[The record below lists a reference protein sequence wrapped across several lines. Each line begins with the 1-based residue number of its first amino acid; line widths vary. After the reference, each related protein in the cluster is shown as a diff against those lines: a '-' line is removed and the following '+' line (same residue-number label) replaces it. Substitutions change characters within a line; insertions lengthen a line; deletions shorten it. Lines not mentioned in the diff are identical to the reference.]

1 MHTSTCTLKTHRIVS
16 FEWVNC
22 TLSEFILNKAAI
34 KKERGRRKK
43 KRRGRRRKELGRR
56 GEGKGGG
63 RRKIRKGREGRR
75 ERGNERIRSL
85 QTFYQ

>member
-1 MHTSTCTLKTHRIVS
+1 MNLFS
-16 FEWVNC
+16 
-22 TLSEFILNKAAI
+22 I
-34 KKERGRRKK
+34 KLLL
-43 KRRGRRRKELGRR
+43 KRRGGGGRRREEEGEGRSWE
-56 GEGKGGG
+56 GEGKGKGGG

>member
-56 GEGKGGG
+56 GEGER
-63 RRKIRKGREGRR
+63 RRKEKNKKREGGKER
-75 ERGNERIRSL
+75 ERE
-85 QTFYQ
+85 